1 MQDPMIVIKFNE
13 AARFD
18 MPVEPA
24 ATPPPSGRDRVE
36 QEPSMNRIR
45 AAVGTVATLAALCGC
60 GGDSVD
66 NTLPQLG
73 AATGA
78 SLTSC
83 TDLTTRASF
92 ANTSFTAASAVAAG
106 TLTVAG
112 VAVPAHCQVTGKMF
126 QRTSTVDGNSYAIGF
141 EMRLPNAWNGRFF
154 YQANGGTDGSV
165 VTATGGVSGGPA
177 LTNAL
182 ALGFAVIS
190 SDAGHSAA
198 QNPTFGID
206 PQARLDYG
214 YQAVGKLTPMAK
226 AVIQTAYG
234 KGPDRSYIGGCSNGG
249 RHTLVATTRYAD
261 QYDGLLAGAPGYN

>member
-83 TDLTTRASF
+83 TDLTTRAPF

-112 VAVPAHCQVTGKMF
+112 GDRA
-126 QRTSTVDGNSYAIGF
+126 
-141 EMRLPNAWNGRFF
+141 
-154 YQANGGTDGSV
+154 GGGE
-165 VTATGGVSGGPA
+165 
-177 LTNAL
+177 
-182 ALGFAVIS
+182 
-190 SDAGHSAA
+190 
-198 QNPTFGID
+198 
-206 PQARLDYG
+206 AR
-214 YQAVGKLTPMAK
+214 V
-226 AVIQTAYG
+226 
-234 KGPDRSYIGGCSNGG
+234 RE
-249 RHTLVATTRYAD
+249 
-261 QYDGLLAGAPGYN
+261 